1 MPIKQKT
8 PPQVKRLAF
17 IGIVILIIVGY
28 MLITKAILHDKLNA
42 VLAGTTPGM
51 ITYED
56 ASLNPWTL
64 SVDLQNVKIHAPNG
78 KNILIKEVEVNSLD
92 TKHKIPRYMDIELE
106 GITAHTA
113 NMRNPIAAGV
123 LQQLG
128 YRSLTS
134 NIKFNYVYHKQDE
147 FLNIKNMSWNIEH
160 AGKISYHLKLA
171 DVKSLPSLMMQLQL
185 APQSVKITS
194 LSIKYKDE
202 SLANRIFKILAQRS
216 GLSVSSF
223 KNHLI
228 QRLQH
233 NLQVAKQNNQKLG
246 KQFNKKLIS
255 FIKDPDELKI
265 SMKSNKPISI
275 FELQNSNN
283 PNKMLK
289 QLHFQIRDD

>member
-8 PPQVKRLAF
+8 PPQVKRLTF
-17 IGIVILIIVGY
+17 IGIVILIIIGY

-64 SVDLQNVKIHAPNG
+64 SVDLQNVKIHAADG

-113 NMRNPIAAGV
+113 NMRNPIAAGI

-128 YRSLTS
+128 YKSLTS
-134 NIKFNYVYHKQDE
+134 NIKLNYVYHKQDE
-147 FLNIKNMSWNIEH
+147 FLNIKDMSWNIEH

-202 SLANRIFKILAQRS
+202 SLANRIFKILAQHS
-216 GLSVSSF
+216 GISVSNF

-228 QRLQH
+228 QRLQN
-233 NLQVAKQNNQKLG
+233 NLLAAKQNNQKLG

-289 QLHFQIRDD
+289 QLHFHISDD

>member
-8 PPQVKRLAF
+8 PPQVKRLTF

-64 SVDLQNVKIHAPNG
+64 SVDLQNVKIHAADG

-113 NMRNPIAAGV
+113 NMRNPIAAGI

-128 YRSLTS
+128 YKSLTS
-134 NIKFNYVYHKQDE
+134 NIKLNYVYHKQDE
-147 FLNIKNMSWNIEH
+147 FLNIKDMSWNIEH
-160 AGKISYHLKLA
+160 AGKISYRLKLA

-202 SLANRIFKILAQRS
+202 SLANRIFKILAQHS
-216 GLSVSSF
+216 GISVSNF

-228 QRLQH
+228 QRLQN
-233 NLQVAKQNNQKLG
+233 NLLAAKQNNQELG

-289 QLHFQIRDD
+289 QLHFHISDD